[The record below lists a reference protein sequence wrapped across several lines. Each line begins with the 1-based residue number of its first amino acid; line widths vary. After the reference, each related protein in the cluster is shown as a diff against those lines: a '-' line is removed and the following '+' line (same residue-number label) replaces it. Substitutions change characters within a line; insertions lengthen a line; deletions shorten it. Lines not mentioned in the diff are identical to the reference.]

1 MLLFFTLRP
10 YHPVESRVCSVVNF
24 RTKKDIQI
32 PFSTCY
38 STDLIF
44 SVIHPWLSTRTE
56 VHKFQ
61 RCHEHDLSVSFALPI
76 WFC

>member
-1 MLLFFTLRP
+1 MLLFFTLHP
-10 YHPVESRVCSVVNF
+10 YHRVESRVSSVANF

-32 PFSTCY
+32 PFSICY
-38 STDLIF
+38 STELIF
-44 SVIHPWLSTRTE
+44 IVIHPWLSTRTE